1 MREEEAGG
9 STAGNYRHNEVGEVT
24 TQDAENNITTIK
36 QDETTEQET
45 YLT

>member
-1 MREEEAGG
+1 MGAQLETIDIMRW
-9 STAGNYRHNEVGEVT
+9 GEVT